1 MKHAKTLA
9 VSGILLAGAMIAG
22 ESAAFAQGGIPF
34 CADVASAY
42 STVVYMGG
50 TTAVLPVIR
59 HFGAQL
65 KQAGVLLLW
74 NESTEGCS
82 AVGSMVSHPTNLTRP
97 TFSSYDQIDSSA
109 TGKVTISNCVGGLD
123 QQPDLVINDTF
134 WTSCYGSYSA
144 PVNGAPQPLAPSYKE
159 FLGPVQGL
167 VPIVAK
173 SFYYDAMTVDEL
185 LDVYACGAKLKI
197 LGTFS
202 DNSIIYNYDPHS
214 NGMRE
219 LWARG
224 LGASNGEVFPLG
236 LSTALG
242 LTAQSMV
249 DKVASTNSPDATT
262 IGYTSTEFYDANR
275 GLVSGLKVRGVNQVK
290 AYLPDSD
297 ATKLD
302 KINIREGRYTIQ
314 GALKFVAQ
322 VDSTGVPT
330 NAAAKKIVYWM
341 QGNPLADPLPF
352 DVNQIYALNGV
363 VPQCAMRLTKDN
375 DLPVFKHYT
384 DPSPC
389 NCSFDLLATGKT
401 SCTPCSA
408 AAPCA
413 TGRCSHGYCE

>member
-22 ESAAFAQGGIPF
+22 ESAALAQGGIPF
-34 CADVASAY
+34 CTDVASAY

-82 AVGSMVSHPTNLTRP
+82 AVGSMALHPTNLTRP
-97 TFSSYDQIDSSA
+97 TFSSYDQVDSSA

-134 WTSCYGSYSA
+134 WTSCYGSYSTSA
-144 PVNGAPQPLAPSYKE
+144 PLASPYKE

-173 SFYYDAMTVDEL
+173 GFYYDAMTVDEL

-202 DNSIIYNYDPHS
+202 DNSTIYNYDSHT

-236 LSTALG
+236 VSLALG

-249 DKVASTNSPDATT
+249 SMVASTTSPDAT

-275 GLVSGLKVRGVNQVK
+275 ESISALKVRGVNQFK
-290 AYLPDSD
+290 AYLPDTD

-314 GALKFVAQ
+314 GALKFVTQ

-363 VPQCAMRLTKDN
+363 VPQCAMRVTKDN
-375 DLPVFKHYT
+375 DLPVFRRYT

-401 SCTPCSA
+401 NCTPCSA